1 MNNNIE
7 KVISDNS
14 ATLQKYTLELLET
27 VRQLELDTN
36 SEGDISY
43 QVDSWITDVSKLLLG
58 EEFERTSIRKEKTIK
73 LSKLENRHHG
83 EIDTF
88 VNNIIIEYKRIGGL
102 TQQKK
107 VEKAGTQIQDYLEE
121 VLSKEEGSDGISTDG
136 KKIFLH
142 LWNQETKSWVKEEHK
157 FDEKIL
163 INKVIPLLF
172 NVGKRKITT
181 KNLTK
186 DFLATKNDMLNITK
200 LSQSL
205 YKQLTLSIESPN
217 HSKTKMLYTEWKEV
231 FKATDSENADEN
243 TKKVI
248 LGKRDSLGKMVDD
261 NINTD
266 HKEYIALFAVYTA
279 YSIFLKL
286 VAYQVLCNIKKDVQ
300 GNQKQSL
307 KVFLEKLESNEV
319 FSNKNILNLL
329 DGDYFQWYIES
340 VDNNKDLADRLSNI
354 KTKLSCYEVADG
366 ELFVADIFRNFYEK
380 YIDFNIRHSLGEYF
394 TPLWLADYCVKE
406 FEDSLE
412 VRKDDYRLIDNCCGS
427 GAFLLAGINRKL
439 AKGVNYGDI
448 LDSVVGIDI
457 NPLSALQARINYFI
471 ALSPKIKNIG
481 NDSIVIPVYLAD
493 SCNVPTK
500 DDKFVYYE
508 LTTQYK
514 TSEKE
519 NSGKKYNFSIPL
531 KILHNKNDFFNSILN
546 IEKIILSSSIHDN
559 DKTSLIY
566 DELRSLV
573 SPNASGIKVFDSEE
587 NDHVNKF
594 ISDLLELQNNK
605 WNGIWAR
612 IIANR
617 IFTVELEEKF
627 DLVVGNPPWVK
638 WGNLPAQYRKD
649 LQEKADKYNLFSDN
663 KFLGGNSLNICSL
676 ISYVSLKTYGNQDSK
691 LVYIMPSDM
700 MFQPSYEAWRNLNQD
715 QYFEKYIS
723 FGNKNVFK
731 DVTMDFSIYV
741 VNKSNKC
748 DIEYNEVKLVK
759 KNTEWDDIK
768 TFAEIQA
775 NPNITVNTSTTKELI
790 PVRNDKTK
798 FIVVEDPNDKSTFEI
813 IGGKS
818 EYKVRSGLGLLPKE
832 TRLFKLHNFDKVN
845 KTARIESLD
854 SIRNDLG
861 SVITINS
868 DYLFPVLTSEDLSVG
883 NVDLTSKKDYE
894 LFTFLPYDYQNK
906 SKESFEINDLK
917 SKLGNNFF
925 NQYFLAVDKKLK
937 AQSQSSNQLKQKDSY
952 GIQRIGTYTYHPHKV
967 ILRDNTK
974 FVSSVVSKNSFYND
988 ELQDRIP
995 LLNSHVSS
1003 ISERITVPG
1012 KKPKTVLITEDEALF
1027 VNAILNLEIVRKFV
1041 ECSNSPR
1048 GYELNDLGIYLPAF
1062 DSSNTFHQNIL
1073 NQAKSATPDVKQ
1085 VLANYLEDCMMNNP
1099 YYTNKFANPT
1109 INPQPQQHKLTI

>member
-14 ATLQKYTLELLET
+14 SKLQDYTAELLDT
-27 VRQLELDTN
+27 IKKLQIDTN

-73 LSKLENRHHG
+73 LSKLKNRNHG

-88 VNNIIIEYKRIGGL
+88 VNNIIIEYKKIGGL
-102 TQQKK
+102 DQQKK
-107 VEKAGTQIQDYLEE
+107 VEKADTQITDYLEE
-121 VLSKEEGSDGISTDG
+121 VLLKEEGSDGISTDG
-136 KKIFLH
+136 KKVFLH
-142 LWNQETKSWVKEEHK
+142 LWNQDTKTWIKEEHK
-157 FDEKIL
+157 FDEKVL

-181 KNLTK
+181 RNLIK
-186 DFLATKNDMLNITK
+186 DFLAPKNDVLNITS
-200 LSQSL
+200 LSQTL
-205 YKQLTLSIESPN
+205 YKQLTLSIDSLN
-217 HSKTKMLYTEWKEV
+217 HSKTKMLYTEWREI
-231 FKATDSENADEN
+231 FKSTDSENADEN

-248 LGKRDSLGKMVDD
+248 LGKRQSLGEMVNDC
-261 NINTD
+261 INTD

-286 VAYQVLCNIKKDVQ
+286 VAYQVLCNIKEVQ
-300 GNQKQSL
+300 SNQQQTL
-307 KVFLEKLESNEV
+307 KVFLEQLESNEI
-319 FSNKNILNLL
+319 FSGKKILNLL
-329 DGDYFQWYIES
+329 DGDYFQWYVES
-340 VDNNKDLADRLSNI
+340 VDKNKDLADRLANI

-394 TPLWLADYCVKE
+394 TPLWLADYCIKE

-412 VRKDDYRLIDNCCGS
+412 VRKDYYRLIDNCCGS

-439 AKGVNYGDI
+439 AKGVSYGDI

-481 NDSIVIPVYLAD
+481 NTSIVIPVYLAD
-493 SCNVPTK
+493 SCNVPKK
-500 DDKFVYYE
+500 DGKFVYYE

-514 TSEKE
+514 TDDKE

-531 KILHNKNDFFNSILN
+531 KILHNKNEFFNSILN
-546 IEKIILSSSIHDN
+546 IEKIILSSSIHDT
-559 DKTSLIY
+559 DKTKLIY
-566 DELRSLV
+566 DELRSLIL
-573 SPNASGIKVFDSEE
+573 PNASGIKIFDIEE
-587 NDHVNKF
+587 NENVNKF

-676 ISYVSLKTYGNQDSK
+676 ISYVSLKTYGNNESK

-700 MFQPSYEAWRNLNQD
+700 MFQPSYEAWRKLNQD
-715 QYFEKYIS
+715 QHFEKYIS

-731 DVTMDFSIYV
+731 DVTMDFSIYI
-741 VNKSNKC
+741 VNKAKKC
-748 DIEYNEVKLVK
+748 NIEYNEVKLVK
-759 KNTEWDDIK
+759 KNTEWNDIK
-768 TFAEIQA
+768 TFAEIQD
-775 NPNITVNTSTTKELI
+775 NPNITVNTSTAKELI
-790 PVRNDKTK
+790 PVRSDKTK
-798 FIVVEDPNDKSTFEI
+798 FIVVDNPTDKATFEI

-832 TRLFKLHNFDKVN
+832 TRLFKLVSFDKTN
-845 KTARIESLD
+845 KTAEIESLD
-854 SIRNDLG
+854 SIKNNLG
-861 SVITINS
+861 NVITINS
-868 DYLFPVLTSEDLSVG
+868 DYLFPVLTSEDLRVG
-883 NVDLTSKKDYE
+883 NVDLSNKNDYE

-906 SKESFEINDLK
+906 SKESFDISDLK
-917 SKLGNNFF
+917 TKLGNNFF
-925 NQYFLAVDKKLK
+925 NQYFLGVSKKLS
-937 AQSQSSNQLKQKDSY
+937 AQSQSSNQLKQANSY
-952 GIQRIGTYTYHPHKV
+952 GIQRIGPYTYHPHKV

-974 FVSSVVSKNSFYND
+974 FVSSVVSKPNFYD
-988 ELQDRIP
+988 SELQNRIP

-1003 ISERITVPG
+1003 ISERITVHG
-1012 KKPKTVLITEDEALF
+1012 KKPKTVLITEEESLF
-1027 VNAILNLEIVRKFV
+1027 INAILNLPIVRKFV
-1041 ECSNSPR
+1041 EKSNSPR
-1048 GYELNDLGIYLPAF
+1048 GYELNDLGIFLPAF
-1062 DSSNTFHQNIL
+1062 DNKNVFHQNIL
-1073 NQAKSATPDVKQ
+1073 NQVKSATPDEKKI
-1085 VLANYLEDCMMNNP
+1085 LENYLEDCMINNT
-1099 YYTNKFANPT
+1099 YYTNKFINHT
-1109 INPQPQQHKLTI
+1109 INTQGHKLTI